1 MNIKMTKEKELSFE
15 ENLKKLEEIVKNL
28 ESGNVFLDDAINQFN
43 EAIKLAKVCDDKLK
57 QAEENVNKILNNN
70 DELEDFTVQE

>member
-1 MNIKMTKEKELSFE
+1 MTKEKELSFE

-28 ESGNVFLDDAINQFN
+28 ESGNVLLDDAIDQFN

-57 QAEENVNKILNNN
+57 KAEENVNKILNNN

>member
-1 MNIKMTKEKELSFE
+1 MTKEKEISFE

-28 ESGNVFLDDAINQFN
+28 ESGNVLLDDAIDQFN
-43 EAIKLAKVCDDKLK
+43 EAMKLAKVCDDKLK
-57 QAEENVNKILNNN
+57 KAEENVNKILNNN